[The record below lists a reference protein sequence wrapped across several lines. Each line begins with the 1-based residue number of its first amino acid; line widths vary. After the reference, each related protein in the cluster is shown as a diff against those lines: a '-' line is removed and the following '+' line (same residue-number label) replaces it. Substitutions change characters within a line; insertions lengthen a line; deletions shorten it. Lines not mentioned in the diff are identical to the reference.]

1 MGNAVGSNV
10 GFNVPAEYVAENP
23 LRTEDLSLV
32 KAMNKRA
39 DELTGEGTA
48 DPEWDKSKRPDE
60 SVPSYTF
67 TQS

>member
-1 MGNAVGSNV
+1 MGNAVGFNV
-10 GFNVPAEYVAENP
+10 GVHVPTEYVAENP

-32 KAMNKRA
+32 KAMNKLA

-48 DPEWDKSKRPDE
+48 DPEWDKSSRPDE
-60 SVPSYTF
+60 SVPSYIF